1 MKLSILIPTLNETR
15 NINRL
20 QRLRKILDP
29 QVCKYHG
36 QVEIVINDAGRS
48 VPTGSK
54 RNLLIK
60 NSEGE
65 YFCFIDDDDVVPEY
79 YVEEL
84 LNAIEQGPDVITF
97 IGHMTTDGKLRQDFT
112 IKLGSDY
119 VTKDDHHYRYPNHLC
134 CFKRSVVE
142 HIKFKPVWQQED
154 FMWATEIMIRKLLK
168 SEVHIE
174 KEMYWYDK
182 EDYNKIEVPRGRNGR
197 RVSTILRTKRRDK
210 RRR

>member
-1 MKLSILIPTLNETR
+1 MKLSILIPTLNEQR
-15 NINRL
+15 NIRCL

-29 QVCKYHG
+29 QICKFSG
-36 QVEIVINDAGRS
+36 QVEIVINDAGRNL
-48 VPTGSK
+48 PTGTK
-54 RNLLIK
+54 RNQLIK

-65 YFCFIDDDDVVPEY
+65 YFCFIDDDDVVPDY

-97 IGHMTTDGKLRQDFT
+97 IGYMTTDGKLRQDFT
-112 IKLGSDY
+112 IKLGSEY
-119 VTKDDHHYRYPNHLC
+119 VTKDNHHYRYPNHLC

-142 HIKFKPVWQQED
+142 HIKFKPIWQTED
-154 FMWATEIMIRKLLK
+154 YQWATEINNKGLLK

-197 RVSTILRTKRRDK
+197 RVSTILRNHRRE
-210 RRR
+210 RRK